1 MIFKRKKRD
10 QTAEEPAIDAAQ
22 STGDSG
28 AAQSDTDVPKAG
40 PRDVKDIANPDE
52 YLNFGSLLIKPMQGL
67 KVRLDIE
74 EKTQRVISLSL
85 EVAESRIQL
94 QAFARAKSEALWPGI
109 SNKIAED
116 ISKQNGELFIRDGE
130 HGKELLAKVP
140 QQLPDGRAGHVAL
153 RFIGV
158 DGPRWFLRVVV
169 GGAAISNEQASMVV
183 DELVRGLVVDRG
195 DKPLPPQELLPL
207 SVPANATTQA
217 EPADAAPGVQKPE
230 RGPEI
235 TQIG

>member
-10 QTAEEPAIDAAQ
+10 QDQPVNDDAAQ
-22 STGDSG
+22 NEPTTAAPAEAAPAQATSG
-28 AAQSDTDVPKAG
+28 PWDISAIQSPED
-40 PRDVKDIANPDE
+40 
-52 YLNFGSLLIKPMQGL
+52 YLNFGSLLIKPVAGM
-67 KVRLDIE
+67 KVRLDME
-74 EKTQRVISLSL
+74 EKTKRVISLSL
-85 EVAESRIQL
+85 EVAESRVQL
-94 QAFARAKSEALWPGI
+94 QAFARSKSQELWPGI

-130 HGKELLAKVP
+130 LGKELLAKVP

-169 GGAAISNEQASMVV
+169 GGAAISNEQASGIV
-183 DELVRGLVVDRG
+183 DELVRGIVVDRG
-195 DKPLPPQELLPL
+195 TKPLPPQELLPL
-207 SVPANATTQA
+207 SVPSNATTHA
-217 EPADAAPGVQKPE
+217 EPTPAAQPVQRPE

>member
-10 QTAEEPAIDAAQ
+10 QQQEVAEQNAPPAVEEQPSQLA
-22 STGDSG
+22 GSG
-28 AAQSDTDVPKAG
+28 P
-40 PRDVKDIANPDE
+40 KDINDIENPDD
-52 YLNFGSLLIKPMQGL
+52 YLNFGSLLLKPISGM
-67 KVRLDIE
+67 KVRLDME
-74 EKTQRVISLSL
+74 EKTKRVISLSL

-94 QAFARAKSEALWPGI
+94 QAFARSKSEQLWPGI

-116 ISKQNGELFIRDGE
+116 LTKQQGELYIRDGE
-130 HGKELLAKVP
+130 FGKELLAKVP

-158 DGPRWFLRVVV
+158 DGPRWFLRIVV
-169 GGAAISNEQASMVV
+169 GGAAISNEEASEVV
-183 DELVRGLVVDRG
+183 DELVRGVVVDRG
-195 DKPLPPQELLPL
+195 TSPLPPQELLPL
-207 SVPANATTQA
+207 SVPKNARTHA
-217 EPADAAPGVQKPE
+217 EPPPGAPAVQRPE